1 MAKGFKTGGRQAGT
15 PNRINAEIRDHL
27 ANYLRG
33 EIAHIT
39 THLDELTMVERAR
52 LFTAICRLTLP
63 PLEREQT
70 TFEEPPVIVIH
81 GNL

>member
-27 ANYLRG
+27 ANYLMG
-33 EIAHIT
+33 EIAHI
-39 THLDELTMVERAR
+39 DELTMVERAR
-52 LFTAICRLTLP
+52 LFTAICRLALP